1 MPTTPIPAN
10 LPARL
15 DSATLAKYIQDGEPV
30 IVAKFLGV
38 GNTSPYDYRAK
49 DNRAYVFRYDPKL
62 EGHVLRIPL
71 RIWQGDGK
79 KRPTDNLA
87 HAMMDERR
95 MPHPM
100 VITVEMPKVVPMEQP
115 SLTDPLI
122 AALIADPEFAW
133 SWHCHIARACY
144 DKGARTHAQCNAGA
158 ALFLSR
164 LTDGKVDTTTHPAYA
179 EITKPTEFQEQ
190 GASEASEAHNLG
202 EAGATPAPAST
213 LTESHPEMG
222 AADTIPAQNVV
233 GLSDEPTAA
242 SAVDWKQPEGDVVYK
257 VAVDDSTSEQVTEA
271 AALYDQAFDLVES
284 PKRIKSLAALLG
296 VEEGLL
302 RDSIDLPESKVE
314 LANAGWVRRK
324 ESPTA

>member
-10 LPARL
+10 LPNRL

-49 DNRAYVFRYDPKL
+49 DNRAYVFRYDSKL

-100 VITVEMPKVVPMEQP
+100 VVTVDMPKEIVKA
-115 SLTDPLI
+115 PL
-122 AALIADPEFAW
+122 
-133 SWHCHIARACY
+133 
-144 DKGARTHAQCNAGA
+144 
-158 ALFLSR
+158 
-164 LTDGKVDTTTHPAYA
+164 
-179 EITKPTEFQEQ
+179 
-190 GASEASEAHNLG
+190 GASQLSSQGESDSSDPHKVAS
-202 EAGATPAPAST
+202 AGSTPAPAST
-213 LTESHPEMG
+213 LIESPPEMG

-242 SAVDWKQPEGDVVYK
+242 PAVEWKQPEGDVVYK
-257 VAVDDSTSEQVTEA
+257 VAVDEPTAEQAAES
-271 AALYDQAFDLVES
+271 AALYDLAFDLVES
-284 PKRIKSLAALLG
+284 PKRIKALAALLG
-296 VEEGLL
+296 VEESTL
-302 RDSIDLPESKVE
+302 RNAIDSPGSQVE
-314 LANAGWVRRK
+314 LAAAGWVRRK

>member
-49 DNRAYVFRYDPKL
+49 DNRAYVFRYDSKL

-100 VITVEMPKVVPMEQP
+100 VVTVEMPKEIVKA
-115 SLTDPLI
+115 PL
-122 AALIADPEFAW
+122 
-133 SWHCHIARACY
+133 
-144 DKGARTHAQCNAGA
+144 
-158 ALFLSR
+158 
-164 LTDGKVDTTTHPAYA
+164 
-179 EITKPTEFQEQ
+179 
-190 GASEASEAHNLG
+190 GASQLSSQGESDSSDPHKVAS
-202 EAGATPAPAST
+202 AGATPAPAST
-213 LTESHPEMG
+213 LTESPPEMG

-242 SAVDWKQPEGDVVYK
+242 SAVEDEVLLGPI
-257 VAVDDSTSEQVTEA
+257 ASH
-271 AALYDQAFDLVES
+271 AFSLVES
-284 PKRIKSLAALLG
+284 PKRIKALAALLG
-296 VEEGLL
+296 VEESTL
-302 RDSIDLPESKVE
+302 RNAIDSPGSQVE
-314 LANAGWVRRK
+314 LAAAGWVRRK

>member
-213 LTESHPEMG
+213 LTESPPEMG

-242 SAVDWKQPEGDVVYK
+242 PAVEDEVLLGPI
-257 VAVDDSTSEQVTEA
+257 ASH
-271 AALYDQAFDLVES
+271 AFSLVES
-284 PKRIKSLAALLG
+284 PKRIKALAALLG
-296 VEEGLL
+296 VEESTL
-302 RDSIDLPESKVE
+302 RNAIDSPGSQVE
-314 LANAGWVRRK
+314 LAAAGWVRRK